1 MSEIFGKYCSLQA
14 QENILRKINIELTRE
29 LLVDYFYGRE
39 VHVSSTK
46 LKDIC
51 EKNSD
56 TCIYML
62 AKTTDNFSLFAS
74 AG

>member
-14 QENILRKINIELTRE
+14 QEI
-29 LLVDYFYGRE
+29 YFTEIFNLPENCWWMTFMGQKYT

-56 TCIYML
+56 IYML
-62 AKTTDNFSLFAS
+62 AQSTDNFPLFV
-74 AG
+74 